1 MNEVNYIGEQ
11 IGWQYAG
18 NSFVFLSF
26 VAALLASFSY
36 FQSANS
42 NELLNGP
49 WKKLGRIAFS
59 IHSFA
64 VIGIMTTLFCMIFK
78 HLYQYHYIWEY
89 SNDAMPRRYTL
100 ACFWGGQEGS
110 FLLWTFWNV
119 VIGNVLMRTSKNWEA
134 PVMTTMALVQ
144 VFLASML
151 LGFHTLGTTIGSNP
165 FVLLRETPGFIGAP
179 MFTNIDQP
187 FDAIHYVTKLAKT
200 AQGLNPLLQNYWMTI
215 HPPTL
220 FLGFASTV
228 VPFAYA
234 IAGLWKKKYGEWQL
248 DALPWTFFGV
258 MILGTGILMGGAWAY
273 ESLSFGGFWAWD
285 PVENASLIPWLTFVG
300 AGHVMII
307 YKARKNSALSTF
319 VFPIITFT
327 LVLYSTFLTRSGI
340 LGNTSVHAFTDL
352 GMSGQLFIYLIF
364 FILLSIILIAVNW
377 KKIPRDQADENLWSR
392 EFWMFLGALVLLMSC
407 IQMVVTTSI
416 PVTSKIA
423 GYLHDKL
430 PVFGSALEKLSKQAP
445 PIDRIGFYN
454 KWQIPFVIL
463 VLLILSFGLFFKF
476 KNTDMKQL
484 WKQIMFPLAAAIVFC
499 GISAWALKETNG
511 FYITLLFMSWFAVC
525 ANFYYWIKN
534 KKSNFLKAGA
544 SFAHVGFGL
553 IMMGALISTSKK
565 QVISRNTSHKSVKS
579 IDESFSDE
587 TNIRIDQ
594 GDTLKMGD
602 YYVTYTGKRKEGKN
616 ILYAIEYLSKDVDT
630 KKYTPQFTL
639 HPIIQ
644 LNPQMGNVAEPS
656 TKHFLNKDIYTHIT
670 YADPNTLKDENPG
683 GKYAMTR
690 TNTVAIGDKMY
701 SSRDTITLVSL
712 DSHIDL
718 KKYSLKESDIAV
730 GAVLSITDS
739 SHNTY
744 RAEPI
749 YIISG
754 NEVGTIDDTVSKA
767 GLKFTFSKIDPKT
780 HKLDIGI
787 AEAKLVA
794 KDYIVME
801 AIIFPYI
808 NILWFGC
815 LIMILGTTLAIRQ
828 RILKSREA
836 KNSQV
841 TANGT
846 KA

>member
-1 MNEVNYIGEQ
+1 MNEVTYIGEQ

-18 NSFVFLSF
+18 NTFIFLSF
-26 VAALLASFSY
+26 VAALLASYSY
-36 FQSANS
+36 FQSS
-42 NELLNGP
+42 QENELADGA
-49 WKKLGRIAFS
+49 WRRLGRIS
-59 IHSFA
+59 YRIHSLA

-78 HLYQYHYIWEY
+78 HLYQYHYVWEY

-119 VIGNVLMRTSKNWEA
+119 VIGNVLIRTAKNWES
-134 PVMTTMALVQ
+134 PVMTIISLVQ
-144 VFLASML
+144 MFLASML
-151 LGFHTLGTTIGSNP
+151 LGFHLGHINIGSNP
-165 FVLLRETPGFIGAP
+165 FVLLKEVPGFTNAP
-179 MFTNIDQP
+179 LFSTPD
-187 FDAIHYVTKLAKT
+187 YVSKLAKT

-248 DALPWTFFGV
+248 DALPWTFFGI

-319 VFPIITFT
+319 IFPILTFI

-340 LGNTSVHAFTDL
+340 LGNTSVHAFTDM
-352 GMSGQLFIYLIF
+352 GMKGQLFLYMLF
-364 FILLSIILIAVNW
+364 FILLAVLLIIINYKA
-377 KKIPRDQADENLWSR
+377 IPKDKAEEELWSR
-392 EFWMFLGALVLLMSC
+392 EFWMFLGSLVLLMAC
-407 IQMVVTTSI
+407 IQIVVTTSI
-416 PVTSKIA
+416 PVTAKIA
-423 GYLHDKL
+423 GYLHDHL
-430 PVFGSALEKLSKQAP
+430 PILKDSLDKLSKQAP
-445 PIDRIGFYN
+445 PVDRIGFYN
-454 KWQIPFVIL
+454 KWQIPFAIL
-463 VLLILSFGLFFKF
+463 VLLILGFSLYFKF
-476 KNTDMKQL
+476 KDTDMKQL
-484 WKQIMFPLAAAIVFC
+484 WKQIIYPLVASIVFC
-499 GISAWALKETNG
+499 IASVFLLDETNG
-511 FYITLLFMSWFAVC
+511 FYIALLLVSWFAVC
-525 ANFYYWIKN
+525 TNFYYWVKN

-565 QVISRNTSHKSVKS
+565 QVISVNTSKKSVKS
-579 IDESFSDE
+579 IDESFSDA
-587 TNIRIDQ
+587 TNLRMDQ

-602 YYVTYTGKRKEGKN
+602 YYVTYVGKHKEGKN
-616 ILYAIEYLSKDVDT
+616 ILYAIDYLNKDEQT
-630 KKYTPQFTL
+630 KKYTLDFTL
-639 HPIIQ
+639 HPLIQ

-670 YADPNTLKDENPG
+670 YADPNSLKDENPG
-683 GKYAMTR
+683 TQFALQHI
-690 TNTVAIGDKMY
+690 NSVAVGDKMY
-701 SSRDTITLVSL
+701 SSKDTITLVSL
-712 DSHIDL
+712 DSHLDKNKYAL
-718 KKYSLKESDIAV
+718 KDSDIIV
-730 GAVLSITDS
+730 GAVLNIKGPDNT
-739 SHNTY
+739 TY

-754 NEVGTIDDTVSKA
+754 NHVESIDDTVTKA

-780 HKLDIGI
+780 HKIDIGI
-787 AEAKLVA
+787 AENKAVA

-801 AIIFPYI
+801 AMIFPYI
-808 NILWFGC
+808 NVLWIGC
-815 LIMILGTTLAIRQ
+815 LVMILGTTLAIRQ
-828 RILKSREA
+828 RIIKSKEA
-836 KNSQV
+836 KQSIV
-841 TANGT
+841 S
-846 KA
+846 

>member
-1 MNEVNYIGEQ
+1 VNEVTYIGEQ

-26 VAALLASFSY
+26 VAALLASFSFY
-36 FQSANS
+36 RSAND
-42 NELLNGP
+42 NELADGP
-49 WKKLGRIAFS
+49 WKKLGRIAFT

-64 VIGIMTTLFCMIFK
+64 VIGIMTTMFCMIFK
-78 HLYQYHYIWEY
+78 HLYQYHYVWEY

-119 VIGNVLMRTSKNWEA
+119 VIGNVLMRTAKNWEP
-134 PVMTTMALVQ
+134 PVMTTISLVQ

-151 LGFHTLGTTIGSNP
+151 LGFHVSGLTIGSNP
-165 FVLLRETPGFIGAP
+165 FILLRETPGFLNAP
-179 MFTNIDQP
+179 LFNTPDY
-187 FDAIHYVTKLAKT
+187 ASKLAKT

-248 DALPWTFFGV
+248 DALPWTFFGI

-300 AGHVMII
+300 AGHVMIV
-307 YKARKNSALSTF
+307 YKARKNSAMSTF
-319 VFPIITFT
+319 IFPIITFV

-352 GMSGQLFIYLIF
+352 GMSGQLLIYLLF
-364 FILLSIILIAVNW
+364 FIVLAIALIIINW
-377 KKIPRDQADENLWSR
+377 KKIPRDVAEEELWSR
-392 EFWMFLGALVLLMSC
+392 EFWMFLGSLVLLMAC
-407 IQMVVTTSI
+407 VQIVVTTSI
-416 PVTSKIA
+416 PVTSKLA

-430 PVFGSALEKLSKQAP
+430 PFMKDAFEKLSKQAP

-454 KWQIPFVIL
+454 KWQIPFAIL

-484 WKQIMFPLAAAIVFC
+484 WKQIMLPFIVSVVLC
-499 GISAWALKETNG
+499 SISVLLLKETNG
-511 FYITLLFMSWFAVC
+511 FYIALLFMGWFAVC
-525 ANFYYWIKN
+525 ANFYYWMKN
-534 KKSNFLKAGA
+534 KKAVFLKAGA

-565 QVISRNTSHKSVKS
+565 QIISVNTSRKSVRS
-579 IDESFSDE
+579 IDESFSDA
-587 TNIRIDQ
+587 TNIRMDQ
-594 GDTLKMGD
+594 GDTLRMGD
-602 YYVTYTGKRKEGKN
+602 YYVTYAGKQKVGKN

-630 KKYTPQFTL
+630 KKYSLQFTL

-656 TKHFLNKDIYTHIT
+656 TKHFYDKDIYTHIT
-670 YADPNTLKDENPG
+670 YADPNSLKEENPG
-683 GKYAMTR
+683 QQYTLAR
-690 TNTVAIGDKMY
+690 NNTLGIDDKMY
-701 SSRDTITLVSL
+701 SSRDTITLIGL

-718 KKYSLKESDIAV
+718 KKYNLKDGDIAV
-730 GAVLSITDS
+730 GAILSITDS
-739 SHNTY
+739 SHAAY
-744 RAEPI
+744 KAEPI
-749 YIISG
+749 YVISG
-754 NEVGTIDDTVSKA
+754 NQVEAIDDTVVKA
-767 GLKFTFSKIDPKT
+767 GLKFSFTKIDPQN
-780 HKLDIGI
+780 HKVDISI
-787 AEAKLVA
+787 AEAKQVA
-794 KDYIVME
+794 RDYIVME
-801 AIIFPYI
+801 AMIFPYI
-808 NILWFGC
+808 NVLWLGC

-828 RILKSREA
+828 RIIKSREA
-836 KNSQV
+836 LKKENAGNETQ
-841 TANGT
+841 A
-846 KA
+846 